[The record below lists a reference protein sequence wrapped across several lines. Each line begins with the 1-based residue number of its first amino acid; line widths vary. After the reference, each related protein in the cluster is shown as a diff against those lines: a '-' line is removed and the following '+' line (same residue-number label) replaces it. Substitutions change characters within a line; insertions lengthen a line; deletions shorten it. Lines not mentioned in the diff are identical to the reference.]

1 MNELAFHLDD
11 HVVPLVPVR
20 QLVVTLPIQLR
31 FLVARDPKLLSAVR
45 SVFLRAVAGFYR
57 KAARTIVLCK
67 SLRTAGFCI
76 TQRAGTALNLN
87 HHT

>member
-20 QLVVTLPIQLR
+20 QLVLTLPIQLR

-45 SVFLRAVAGFYR
+45 
-57 KAARTIVLCK
+57 
-67 SLRTAGFCI
+67 
-76 TQRAGTALNLN
+76 
-87 HHT
+87 

>member
-20 QLVVTLPIQLR
+20 QLVLTLPIQLR

-45 SVFLRAVAGFYR
+45 SVFLRAVSGFYR
-57 KAARTIVLCK
+57 KSARTIALCK
-67 SLRTAGFCI
+67 SLRSAGFCI
-76 TQRAGTALNLN
+76 TQRAGSALNLN